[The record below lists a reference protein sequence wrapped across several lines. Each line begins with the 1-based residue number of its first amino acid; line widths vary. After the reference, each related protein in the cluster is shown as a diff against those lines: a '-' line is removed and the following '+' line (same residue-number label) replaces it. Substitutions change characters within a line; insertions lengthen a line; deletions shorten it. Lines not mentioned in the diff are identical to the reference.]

1 MSTLHLL
8 TNNAGFDLLSEQAY
22 LITPEDA
29 LVLMAE
35 AVYLAN
41 DSLPLQQKVYVLQED
56 LQLRGMALRS
66 SNLEQ
71 LNYPQLVALTA
82 QFDRTLSW

>member
-1 MSTLHLL
+1 LSTLHLL

-35 AVYLAN
+35 AVYLAHG
-41 DSLPLQQKVYVLQED
+41 SFPLQQKVYVLQED
-56 LQLRGMALRS
+56 MQLRGMAEH
-66 SNLEQ
+66 NTELEQ
-71 LNYPQLVALTA
+71 INYPQLVALIA
-82 QFDRTLSW
+82 EYDKTLSW

>member
-56 LQLRGMALRS
+56 MQLRGMALRS
-66 SNLEQ
+66 TNLEQ

>member
-29 LVLMAE
+29 LVLRAE

-41 DSLPLQQKVYVLQED
+41 DSLPMQQKVYVLQED
-56 LQLRGMALRS
+56 MQLRGMTLHS
-66 SNLEQ
+66 TNLEQ